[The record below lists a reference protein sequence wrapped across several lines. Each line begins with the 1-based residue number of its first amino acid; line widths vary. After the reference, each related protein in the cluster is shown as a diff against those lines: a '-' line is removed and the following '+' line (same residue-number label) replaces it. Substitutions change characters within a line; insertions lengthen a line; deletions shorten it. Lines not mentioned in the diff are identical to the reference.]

1 MKALL
6 CAALVAMAI
15 GTIASTSASAAPAS
29 GAPLANA
36 AGTADGL
43 QQVWYDR
50 YGRWHPN
57 RPRAYFVPRPILPVC
72 RSVRVCN
79 WRGCFWTRRCY

>member
-1 MKALL
+1 MKTLILAT
-6 CAALVAMAI
+6 LVAMTVGLFGA
-15 GTIASTSASAAPAS
+15 TPSSAAPAS
-29 GAPLANA
+29 GAPLAAA
-36 AGTADGL
+36 AGEIGGAT
-43 QQVWYDR
+43 QVWYDR